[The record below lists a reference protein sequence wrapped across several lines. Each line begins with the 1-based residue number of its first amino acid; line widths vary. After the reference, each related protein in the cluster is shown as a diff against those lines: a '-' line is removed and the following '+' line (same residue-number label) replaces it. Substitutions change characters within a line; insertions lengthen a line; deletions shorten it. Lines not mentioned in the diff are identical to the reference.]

1 MTRFLSVC
9 AAVCILLLLPLYA
22 QTSASLSGLVQDTT
36 GAMVPGANVTL
47 TEPSKNLKLETITS
61 DTGLFNFPVLQPGNY
76 TITVEMSGFKTV
88 VKSGIILETN
98 QKQSAG
104 TIVMEV
110 GEVTSTIQVSADAGQ
125 LQVKSRSGEQGEIVT
140 GRQVRELAINGRNYL
155 DLVKIVPGVVTT
167 GNFQVAGPG
176 GLSAI
181 SINGTRTNQHNL
193 TIDGST
199 NVDTGSNG
207 TQHVALNIDA
217 IEEFQVLSSNYQ
229 AEYGRSGGGE
239 IKITTRS
246 GTKDFHGTA
255 YLFHRHEGMNANTFF
270 RNADKTSR
278 AFYRYNYFGYN
289 IGGPVKL
296 GNFLKDKMYFFWGQE
311 WHKQFV
317 PVGVQQVRMPTDLE
331 VNGDFSQTRDG
342 SGNDITIKD
351 PLTGKP
357 FENEKIPANRIN
369 TSGQNILKLFNR
381 YINMP
386 EKMPLFNHQSQES
399 INYPRREEN
408 IRVDYNI
415 TENLRMFARFTQDS
429 DEQIM
434 PYGVGWTSGQ
444 NFPLTPTIF
453 KQGPARNAS
462 LNITWVINNTMTN
475 EFVFGPSQNN
485 LTLDPVDPDAAT
497 FKGIGLTFTPPYPYS
512 PYQFVNINFSG
523 YGSYGVIN
531 NYTQFPYKN
540 SNTTFDFYDNLNK
553 IWGSHSFK
561 TGIYYQRQ
569 RKDQAAGT
577 SMTINFSN
585 NVNNPNNAG
594 HPLAN
599 ALLGNFDTLTAPNR
613 PIGQG
618 QYRSTNL
625 EWYVQDNW
633 RVTPRLTV
641 DYGIR
646 FSYIGPQYDD
656 RDQERYFDP
665 NAWDPAKAVRLY
677 RPDKNGFAYDPVFP
691 EVTGL
696 PKYLIGRIVP
706 GSGEPFNG
714 MVHIRGGFKKR
725 PPQIGP
731 ALGFAFDMFGNAKT
745 VLRGGFRT
753 AYDRVSG
760 NTSVFPAVG
769 QPPVYV
775 NPQFFYGNLDTVG
788 AAGAQVVL
796 APSNVHGIDR
806 EGKIPMVHSFSLQIQ
821 HRLPHDTVVSLGYVG
836 SVSSHLW
843 QTVNLNYSPYGELFT
858 KAAQDPAQYPNFT
871 VPDVQPNLA
880 QVYIDKGLKFDGSK
894 AFQAN
899 FLKKY
904 PGYGT
909 IQYRGAMGSANYH
922 SMQAMVQRRFGR
934 GLTYAIAY
942 TWGRAMDT
950 ANGDG
955 DYQNPVCSRC
965 YDYRRASF
973 DRKHNLAIN
982 YVWNLPA
989 VAKHFF
995 DNALGR
1001 AVFDNWQLSGISQFQ
1016 TGSPAEPNFGLVT
1029 PSGSG
1034 LNTSQRV
1041 LGSWTEGPRIQ
1052 VIGDPVPTNQSRTNW
1067 LNYSALQLP
1076 EIGQIG
1082 GNRSWIDNPGLNIHD
1097 ISIYKNFPLWSEKER
1112 FLQFR
1117 LEMFN
1122 AFNHP
1127 NFTGFNSGMTF
1138 QVADSAM
1145 SNYNAVK
1152 QASPQTVRGFV
1163 GGISPPNPNT
1173 YRLGRGNG
1181 EVNSQPGYVSANR
1194 VIELAMKLYF

>member
-1 MTRFLSVC
+1 MTRFLIVC

-22 QTSASLSGLVQDTT
+22 QTSASLSGVVHDAT
-36 GAMVPGANVTL
+36 GAVVPGANVTL
-47 TEPSKNLKLETITS
+47 TEPSRNLKLDTVTS
-61 DTGLFNFPVLQPGNY
+61 DTGVFNFPVLQPGIY
-76 TITVEMSGFKTV
+76 TVTVEMSGFKTV

-110 GEVTSTIQVSADAGQ
+110 GEVSSTVQVSADAGQ
-125 LQVKSRSGEQGEIVT
+125 LQVKTRSGEQAEIVT
-140 GRQVRELAINGRNYL
+140 GRQLRELAINGRNYL

-176 GLSAI
+176 GFGNI

-193 TIDGST
+193 TIDGAT

-207 TQHVALNIDA
+207 TQHVALNMDA

-296 GNFLKDKMYFFWGQE
+296 GSFLKDKMYFFWGQE

-317 PVGVQQVRMPTDLE
+317 PVGVQQVRMPTTDE
-331 VNGDFSQTRDG
+331 INGDFSKTRDG

-351 PLTGKP
+351 PLTGQP
-357 FENEKIPANRIN
+357 FPDEKIPANRFN
-369 TSGQNILKLFNR
+369 TSGQNILKLFNK

-408 IRVDYNI
+408 IRVDYNV

-462 LNITWVINNTMTN
+462 LNITWVMSNTMTN

-485 LTLDPVDPDAAT
+485 LTLDAVNPDAAT
-497 FKGIGLTFTPPYPYS
+497 FKGIGMTFTPPYAYS

-531 NYTQFPYKN
+531 NYSQFPYKN

-561 TGIYYQRQ
+561 GGIYYQRQ
-569 RKDQAAGT
+569 RKDQAAGS

-585 NVNNPNNAG
+585 NTNNPNNAG

-599 ALLGNFDTLTAPNR
+599 ALLGNFDTMNAPNR

-618 QYRSTNL
+618 QYRSTNI

-633 RVTPRLTV
+633 RFSPRLTI

-665 NAWDPAKAVRLY
+665 NAWDPKKAVRLY
-677 RPDKNGFAYDPVFP
+677 RADKNKFAYDPAFP
-691 EVTGL
+691 DVIGL

-706 GSGEPFNG
+706 GSGDPFNG
-714 MVHIRGGFKKR
+714 MVHIRGGFDSR

-731 ALGFAFDMFGNAKT
+731 ALGFAYDVFGNAKT

-769 QPPVYV
+769 MPPVYL

-788 AAGAQVVL
+788 ASAGQVVL

-806 EGKIPMVHSFSLQIQ
+806 TGKNPMVHSFSLQIQ
-821 HRLPHDTVVSLGYVG
+821 HRLPQDTVVSIGYVG

-843 QTVNLNYSPYGELFT
+843 QTMNLNYSPYGELFT
-858 KAAQDPAQYPNFT
+858 KAAQDPSKYSGFV
-871 VPDVQPNLA
+871 VPDVQSNLA
-880 QVYIDKGLKFDGSK
+880 QVYIDKGLKFDGQN
-894 AFQAN
+894 AFDAN

-909 IQYRGAMGSANYH
+909 VQYRGPMGSANYH
-922 SMQAMVQRRFGR
+922 SMQATVQRRFGR
-934 GLTYAIAY
+934 GFTYAVSY
-942 TWGRAMDT
+942 TWGKAMDT

-982 YVWNLPA
+982 YVWNTPA
-989 VAKHFF
+989 LAKHFF
-995 DNALGR
+995 DNAVGR
-1001 AVFDNWQLSGISQFQ
+1001 AIFDNWQLSGISQFQ
-1016 TGSPAEPNFGLVT
+1016 SGSPAEPNFGLVT
-1029 PSGSG
+1029 KSGSG
-1034 LNTSQRV
+1034 LNSNQRV
-1041 LGSWTEGPRIQ
+1041 VGSWTEGPRIQ
-1052 VIGDPVPTNQSRTNW
+1052 VTGNPVPANQGRTSW
-1067 LNYSALQLP
+1067 MNYSALQLP
-1076 EIGQIG
+1076 DIGQIG
-1082 GNRSWIDNPGLNIHD
+1082 GARAWIENPGLNVHD

-1138 QVADSAM
+1138 QVADAAM
-1145 SNYNAVK
+1145 SDYNAVK

-1181 EVNSQPGYVSANR
+1181 EVNGQPGYVSANR
-1194 VIELAMKLYF
+1194 VIEIAMKLYF